1 MPHTIAENL
10 TRLIATRTD
19 IADAIVD
26 MGGTVTSG
34 DGLEEF
40 PYDISTIS
48 GGGGGRPLPVGAV
61 GYISFGTSDSNT
73 GHGTI
78 EVI

>member
-10 TRLIATRTD
+10 ERLIAARTN

-40 PYDISTIS
+40 PYDISTIP
-48 GGGGGRPLPVGAV
+48 GGGGGEAIPCAAALS
-61 GYISFGTSDSNT
+61 SFGTSDSNV
-73 GHGTI
+73 GLGTI

>member
-10 TRLIATRTD
+10 ARLIAARTD
-19 IADAIVD
+19 ITDAIVD
-26 MGGTVTSG
+26 MEGTVTSG
-34 DGLEEF
+34 DGFEEF

-48 GGGGGRPLPVGAV
+48 GGGGGEAIPCSAAL
-61 GYISFGTSDSNT
+61 ISFGTSDSNV

>member
-10 TRLIATRTD
+10 MRLIATRTD

-34 DGLEEF
+34 AGLEEF
-40 PYDISTIS
+40 PYDISTIP
-48 GGGGGRPLPVGAV
+48 GGGGGEAIPCAGSLV
-61 GYISFGTSDSNT
+61 SFGTSDSNI

>member
-10 TRLIATRTD
+10 ARLIAARTD

-26 MGGTVTSG
+26 MEGTVASG
-34 DGLEEF
+34 DGFEEF

-48 GGGGGRPLPVGAV
+48 GGGGEAIPCAAAL
-61 GYISFGTSDSNT
+61 ISFGTSDSNI

>member
-10 TRLIATRTD
+10 ERLIAARTD
-19 IADAIVD
+19 IADAIVN

-34 DGLEEF
+34 AGLEEF
-40 PYDISTIS
+40 PYDISTIPS
-48 GGGGGRPLPVGAV
+48 GGGGTLPVGAV
-61 GYISFGTSDSNT
+61 GYVAFGISDSNT